1 MLKRN
6 GRIKT
11 GTQISGSLGSS
22 GSVDTWSSLK
32 FISVKHRAWCFCF
45 LEMQSFNNRRLAFWR
60 LTQGYSWSSHHPFSC
75 YTYWHLYSQFCP
87 YSGSVQRFTVASR
100 SLPKG

>member
-45 LEMQSFNNRRLAFWR
+45 FRDAEL
-60 LTQGYSWSSHHPFSC
+60 
-75 YTYWHLYSQFCP
+75 
-87 YSGSVQRFTVASR
+87 
-100 SLPKG
+100 